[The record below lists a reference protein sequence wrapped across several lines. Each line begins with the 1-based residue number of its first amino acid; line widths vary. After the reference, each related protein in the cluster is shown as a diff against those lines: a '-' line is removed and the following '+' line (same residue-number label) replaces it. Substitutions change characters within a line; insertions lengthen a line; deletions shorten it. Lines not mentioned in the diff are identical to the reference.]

1 MKFEITEN
9 LLWQITDMKT
19 NYCYDLYINDIFISH
34 EIFDEKQEPFRV
46 LKHFID
52 TNLKDWRTKYNVNKV
67 SKQEMMKRLFHNATI
82 ISEDIQD
89 IDLMIKKV
97 EEFDRLQKMKED
109 FNETN

>member
-9 LLWQITDMKT
+9 QLCQITNMKT

-34 EIFDEKQEPFRV
+34 DTFDEKQEPFTV

-52 TNLKDWRTKYNVNKV
+52 TNLRNYNAK
-67 SKQEMMKRLFHNATI
+67 KQEMIKRLFHNTTI

-97 EEFDRLQKMKED
+97 EEFDRLQRMKED
-109 FNETN
+109 FQ

>member
-1 MKFEITEN
+1 MKIEITEN
-9 LLWQITDMKT
+9 LLWQFTDMKT

-34 EIFDEKQEPFRV
+34 EIFDEKQETFTV

-52 TNLKDWRTKYNVNKV
+52 TNLKDWRTKYNVNKTTN
-67 SKQEMMKRLFHNATI
+67 QEMMKRLFHNATI

-109 FNETN
+109 F

>member
-9 LLWQITDMKT
+9 LLWQNTDIATK
-19 NYCYDLYINDIFISH
+19 YCYDLYINDVFISH
-34 EIFDEKQEPFRV
+34 EIFDEKQEPFTV

-52 TNLKDWRTKYNVNKV
+52 TKLRDWRTKYNVNKV
-67 SKQEMMKRLFHNATI
+67 SKQYIMNMLFHNATI